1 MIKKIVLLLLAFLP
15 LFMSC
20 KHEEG
25 KGGLATIKGKVYA
38 KDYNSNGGLVD
49 EGYLGSVRVYISKHG
64 DPNYFDDYDTSYDGS
79 YQFDFLY
86 EGTYDIWVFGDCDN
100 CSWDQVYQLKTVE
113 VNEKREVVVVEDLNI
128 TI

>member
-49 EGYLGSVRVYISKHG
+49 EGYIGSVRVYISKHG

-86 EGTYDIWVFGDCDN
+86 EGTYDIWVFGDCDS

>member
-1 MIKKIVLLLLAFLP
+1 MMKRIVLLLLAFLP

-49 EGYLGSVRVYISKHG
+49 EGYIGGVKVYISKHG
-64 DPNYFDDYDTSYDGS
+64 DPNYFDDYNTSYDGS
-79 YQFDFLY
+79 FQFNFLY

-100 CSWDQVYQLKTVE
+100 CRWDQVYQLKTIE
-113 VNEKREVVVVEDLNI
+113 VNEKREVVVMEDINI

>member
-1 MIKKIVLLLLAFLP
+1 MLKKIVLLLLAFLP

-38 KDYNSNGGLVD
+38 KDYNSNGVLVD
-49 EGYLGSVRVYISKHG
+49 EGYLGSVKVYISKHG

-79 YQFDFLY
+79 YQFNFLY
-86 EGTYDIWVFGDCDN
+86 EGTYDIWVFGDCDS
-100 CSWDQVYQLKTVE
+100 CSWDQIYQLKTVE